1 MMNKLVYWGK
11 GLFMCFWFA
20 GCVHSKEAK
29 IINQKAFLLPVIEE
43 KQLERLADTETEK
56 RMRNQRLVDIQE
68 IDSTIQVYLVYAT
81 TANFVGK
88 VLYSDIRKAF
98 MLPETARRLADA
110 QRRLKML
117 RPELSLMV
125 YDAARPMDVQ
135 KEMWDKVR
143 GTDKRV
149 YVSNPANGGGLH
161 NYGAAVDLTLV
172 DATGLPLPMG
182 SPFDYFGDEARP
194 DREEEL
200 IKQGKMILLHLHN
213 RRLLRKVM
221 TDAGFKILPSEWWH
235 FNLVSREEAKN
246 TLKRIELKNGE

>member
-1 MMNKLVYWGK
+1 M
-11 GLFMCFWFA
+11 
-20 GCVHSKEAK
+20 
-29 IINQKAFLLPVIEE
+29 
-43 KQLERLADTETEK
+43 
-56 RMRNQRLVDIQE
+56 
-68 IDSTIQVYLVYAT
+68 
-81 TANFVGK
+81 
-88 VLYSDIRKAF
+88 
-98 MLPETARRLADA
+98 
-110 QRRLKML
+110 RLKML
-117 RPELSLMV
+117 RTELSLMF
-125 YDAARPMDVQ
+125 YDDARPMDVQ

-182 SPFDYFGDEARP
+182 SPFDWFGDEARP